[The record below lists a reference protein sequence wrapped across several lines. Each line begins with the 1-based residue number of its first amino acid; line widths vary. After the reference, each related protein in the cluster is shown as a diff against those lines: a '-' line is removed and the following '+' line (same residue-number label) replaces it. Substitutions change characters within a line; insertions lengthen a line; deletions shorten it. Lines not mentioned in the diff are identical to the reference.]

1 MATFDIR
8 VENEK
13 IDCIR
18 FSDEILLANQIKFDD
33 SHQCTFIDALGDGV
47 SEFKVDDIPNI
58 IKALNKIL
66 ALKKGIN

>member
-1 MATFDIR
+1 MAALDTR

-18 FSDEILLANQIKFDD
+18 FSDEILLTNQIKFND
-33 SHQCTFIDALGDGV
+33 SHQCTFIDALGDEV
-47 SEFKVDDIPNI
+47 SEFEVGDIPNI

>member
-1 MATFDIR
+1 M
-8 VENEK
+8 
-13 IDCIR
+13 
-18 FSDEILLANQIKFDD
+18 
-33 SHQCTFIDALGDGV
+33 FIDALGDEV

>member
-13 IDCIR
+13 IDCII
-18 FSDEILLANQIKFDD
+18 FSDETLLANQIKFND
-33 SHQCTFIDALGDGV
+33 SYQCMFIDALGDEV

>member
-1 MATFDIR
+1 MAILDIR
-8 VENEK
+8 VENEE

-18 FSDEILLANQIKFDD
+18 FSDEVLLANQIKFNN
-33 SHQCTFIDALGDGV
+33 SHQCMFIDTLGDEV

>member
-18 FSDEILLANQIKFDD
+18 FSDEILLANQIKFND
-33 SHQCTFIDALGDGV
+33 SHQCTFIDTLGDEV